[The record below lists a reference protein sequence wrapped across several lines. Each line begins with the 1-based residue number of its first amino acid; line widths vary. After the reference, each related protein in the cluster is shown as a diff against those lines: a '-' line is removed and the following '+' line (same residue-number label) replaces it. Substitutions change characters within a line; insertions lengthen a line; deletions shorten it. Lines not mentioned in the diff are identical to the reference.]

1 MRVIHYADGAFARKR
16 KRSSRWLVEAGLIM
30 GAAVGIAIVVP
41 PLGMWWH
48 RSHNSDATVV
58 AFSAAADP
66 DAAEAEAGPTG
77 SPLLWVMKAG
87 DATVYLF
94 GGFSSTGDIAP
105 GWMDQ
110 RWMDQRLVKAFD
122 NADTVVFEV
131 GAYPDAL
138 PADKVTLRPDAAL
151 FQRATALRKM
161 TLGLDG
167 DAEAGRV
174 TAEGVTDDG
183 FVLPADAW
191 QNGDQ
196 KVLTDTLAL
205 LAEADPAGYD
215 ALIVRRNQAWLP
227 AIEKALSEKD
237 ATFVTVG
244 ATHLIGPDGL
254 VAQLRGHGYTVT
266 RLDSVTRPA
275 MAG

>member
-94 GGFSSTGDIAP
+94 GGLNSTGDIAS

-191 QNGDQ
+191 RNGDQ
-196 KVLTDTLAL
+196 KVLTDTLGL

-227 AIEKALSEKD
+227 AIEKALSEKG

-266 RLDSVTRPA
+266 RLDSVARPA

>member
-1 MRVIHYADGAFARKR
+1 MRVLNYAEGAFAKKR

-30 GAAVGIAIVVP
+30 SAAVAVAVVVP

-48 RSHNSDATVV
+48 RSHNPDMTVV
-58 AFSAAADP
+58 AFATTADP
-66 DAAEAEAGPTG
+66 DAAEALAGPTG

-87 DATVYLF
+87 NSTVYLF
-94 GGFSSTGDIAP
+94 GGFNSTGDIASV
-105 GWMDQ
+105 
-110 RWMDQRLVKAFD
+110 WMDQRLFKAFD

-131 GAYPDAL
+131 GAYPDIL

-161 TLGLDG
+161 TFGLDR

-191 QNGDQ
+191 RNGDQ

-215 ALIVRRNQAWLP
+215 ALIVQRNLAWLP
-227 AIEKALSEKD
+227 AIEKTLSEKG

-254 VAQLRGHGYTVT
+254 VAQLRGHGYSVT

-275 MAG
+275 IAG

>member
-1 MRVIHYADGAFARKR
+1 MRVIPYADGAFAKKR
-16 KRSSRWLVEAGLIM
+16 KRSSRWLVEAGIIM

-66 DAAEAEAGPTG
+66 DAAEALAGPTG
-77 SPLLWVMKAG
+77 SPLLWVMKTG
-87 DATVYLF
+87 DSTVYLF
-94 GGFSSTGDIAP
+94 GGFNSADNIAS

-110 RWMDQRLVKAFD
+110 RLFKAFD

-167 DAEAGRV
+167 GAEAGRV

-191 QNGDQ
+191 RNGDQ

-215 ALIVRRNQAWLP
+215 SLIVQRNRAWLR
-227 AIEKALSEKD
+227 AIEKALSEKGT
-237 ATFVTVG
+237 TFVTVG

-254 VAQLRGHGYTVT
+254 VAQLRGHAYPVT
-266 RLDSVTRPA
+266 RLDFVAKPVI
-275 MAG
+275 AG